1 MPKPFILTPEQDT
14 SIQQQNFGAHSI
26 LGGRRT
32 QEDALVQ
39 QPFEAGELGDLTP
52 EQIGQRLWTSYHELH
67 AALNIAHPPSAD
79 FSKNPRDP
87 GTTASTTV
95 MHQGHLITATLAD
108 SVAFAVI
115 YGPNNTVLAVER
127 LNKRTHSPA
136 LLVEKARIEA
146 LGGFI
151 SQGRV
156 MRLLAISRAIG
167 DFGFH
172 PFLIADAD
180 INITSLPDIAKKFD
194 VDPADITRT
203 HLIST
208 CNGYTEQVV
217 NTKKAHEYFL
227 STGLSTFQ
235 GTTESELAAHLTKQA
250 TESNSRDN
258 ISVAVQTMS
267 SHYSGMLGVYDGHD
281 GTEASHF
288 VANHISETL
297 LIQCAMSE
305 EAYTSQTN
313 SVQNNQAVY
322 DRDNNTSQDLNA
334 LIPEA
339 TPSDTYDNAGPLHD
353 PFDDFEQV
361 VSDSSSGADEESS
374 HEIMAIHQ
382 ALLKK
387 LIPLRKQYVQLDK
400 RATNPCETIQSK
412 QEIRAAST
420 ALRIAL
426 AELSQRPAQKTPQAY
441 IRDIQEVIQTT
452 KEETQHARGIFSLHR
467 MLQRLSDWLTA
478 CFCPKPSN
486 KDKINT
492 HRFFKTTTEH
502 TLNTLSDQVS
512 QMNVT
517 I

>member
-14 SIQQQNFGAHSI
+14 SIQKQNFGAHSI
-26 LGGRRT
+26 LGGRRR
-32 QEDALVQ
+32 QEDALAQ

-67 AALNIAHPPSAD
+67 AALKIAHPPSTN

-95 MHQGHLITATLAD
+95 IHQAHLITATLAD

-115 YGPNNTVLAVER
+115 YGQNNSVLAVER

-136 LLVEKARIEA
+136 LLAEKARIEA
-146 LGGFI
+146 LGGLI
-151 SQGRV
+151 LQGRV

-167 DFGFH
+167 AFGFH
-172 PFLIADAD
+172 PFLITDAD

-194 VDPADITRT
+194 IDPAEITRT

-208 CNGYTEQVV
+208 CDGYTEKVV
-217 NTKKAHEYFL
+217 STKKAHEDFL
-227 STGLSTFQ
+227 SMGLSTFK
-235 GTTESELAAHLTKQA
+235 GSTESELAAHLTQQA
-250 TESNSRDN
+250 AESNSRDN
-258 ISVAVQTMS
+258 ISVAVQTIT
-267 SHYSGMLGVYDGHD
+267 SHHSGMLGVYDGHD

-297 LIQCAMSE
+297 LAQCAMSE
-305 EAYTSQTN
+305 EAYASQMN
-313 SVQNNQAVY
+313 SVQNNQVVY

-339 TPSDTYDNAGPLHD
+339 TPSNTYDNAGPLHD

-361 VSDSSSGADEESS
+361 VSESSSSADEELSG
-374 HEIMAIHQ
+374 EIMAIHQ
-382 ALLKK
+382 ALLEK
-387 LIPLRKQYVQLDK
+387 LTPLRNQYMQLEK

-420 ALRIAL
+420 ALRVAL
-426 AELSQRPAQKTPQAY
+426 AELSQRPAKKTPQAY
-441 IRDIQEVIQTT
+441 IRDIQEVIHTT

-478 CFCPKPSN
+478 CIYQKQDIYG
-486 KDKINT
+486 KENT
-492 HRFFKTTTEH
+492 QRFFKTTTEN

-512 QMNVT
+512 QMNLT
-517 I
+517 L